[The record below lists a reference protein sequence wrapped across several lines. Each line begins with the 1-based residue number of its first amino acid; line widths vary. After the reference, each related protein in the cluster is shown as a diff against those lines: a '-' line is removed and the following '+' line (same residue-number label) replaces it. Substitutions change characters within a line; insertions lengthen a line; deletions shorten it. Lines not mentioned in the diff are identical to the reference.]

1 MALIAISFKQ
11 GEMKTLLD
19 NVCKPHDQVYRRT
32 WLSKIMIFFCAAKM
46 EIQRNDAA
54 FWNFI
59 RKSDE
64 IGPKYWKV
72 PQTGTLSAWLWEI

>member
-1 MALIAISFKQ
+1 
-11 GEMKTLLD
+11 
-19 NVCKPHDQVYRRT
+19 
-32 WLSKIMIFFCAAKM
+32 M

-72 PQTGTLSAWLWEI
+72 LQKLGL

>member
-1 MALIAISFKQ
+1 
-11 GEMKTLLD
+11 
-19 NVCKPHDQVYRRT
+19 
-32 WLSKIMIFFCAAKM
+32 M

-64 IGPKYWKV
+64 IGPKYWEV
-72 PQTGTLSAWLWEI
+72 PQTGTLSA

>member
-1 MALIAISFKQ
+1 
-11 GEMKTLLD
+11 
-19 NVCKPHDQVYRRT
+19 
-32 WLSKIMIFFCAAKM
+32 M

-64 IGPKYWKV
+64 IGPKYGEV
-72 PQTGTLSAWLWEI
+72 LQTGTLSA

>member
-1 MALIAISFKQ
+1 
-11 GEMKTLLD
+11 
-19 NVCKPHDQVYRRT
+19 
-32 WLSKIMIFFCAAKM
+32 M

-72 PQTGTLSAWLWEI
+72 LQTGTLSAGL